1 MLRGMKRRS
10 NSKNMAAALLVVA
23 RKIDAVDEVQRSI
36 KLVLELL
43 KKDAQF
49 RAFMQSKRFTTK
61 EKTEV
66 IRFGLKDYCHPILQ
80 ELLIIEI
87 GENPTILLRELSY
100 FFDAMV
106 IDELNIV
113 PVTAYVADELSVV
126 EVADL
131 QKTLEKSIGK
141 DTELD
146 LKVDPSLLGGIK
158 LRIENMYL
166 DASIKTKM
174 DNLRRDLLQ

>member
-1 MLRGMKRRS
+1 MKRRL
-10 NSKNMAAALLVVA
+10 NTKNMAAALLVVA

-43 KKDAQF
+43 KKDEQF
-49 RAFMQSKRFTTK
+49 RSFMQSKRFTTE

-66 IRFGLKDYCHPILQ
+66 IRSGLKDACHPILQ

-87 GENPTILLRELSY
+87 GENPTILLRDLSY

-113 PVTAYVADELSVV
+113 PVTAYVADELSAV
-126 EVADL
+126 EIADL

-141 DTELD
+141 DTELE

-158 LRIENMYL
+158 LRIENTYL

>member
-1 MLRGMKRRS
+1 MKRRS
-10 NSKNMAAALLVVA
+10 NTKNMAAALLVVA

-49 RAFMQSKRFTTK
+49 RAFMQSKRFTT
-61 EKTEV
+61 EQKTEV
-66 IRFGLKDYCHPILQ
+66 IRFGLKGACHPILQ

-87 GENPTILLRELSY
+87 GENPTILLRDLSY
-100 FFDAMV
+100 FFNAMV

-131 QKTLEKSIGK
+131 QKILEKSIGK

-158 LRIENMYL
+158 LRIENTYL
-166 DASIKTKM
+166 DSSIKTKM
-174 DNLRRDLLQ
+174 DNLKKDLLQ

>member
-1 MLRGMKRRS
+1 MKRRS
-10 NSKNMAAALLVVA
+10 NTKNMAAALLVVA
-23 RKIDAVDEVQRSI
+23 RKIDVVDEVQRSI

-49 RAFMQSKRFTTK
+49 RAFMQSKRFTT
-61 EKTEV
+61 EQKTEV
-66 IRFGLKDYCHPILQ
+66 IRFGLKGACHPILQ

-87 GENPTILLRELSY
+87 GENPTILLRDLSY
-100 FFDAMV
+100 FFNAMV

-131 QKTLEKSIGK
+131 QKILEKSIGK

-158 LRIENMYL
+158 LRIENTYL
-166 DASIKTKM
+166 DSSIKTKM
-174 DNLRRDLLQ
+174 DNLRKDLLQ

>member
-1 MLRGMKRRS
+1 MKRRS
-10 NSKNMAAALLVVA
+10 NIKNLAAALLVVA
-23 RKIDAVDEVQRSI
+23 KEIDAVDEVQRSI

-49 RAFMQSKRFTTK
+49 RAFMQSKRFTI
-61 EKTEV
+61 EQKTEV
-66 IRFGLKDYCHPILQ
+66 IKFGLQDVCNPLIQ

-87 GENPTILLRELSY
+87 DQNPTILMRNLSY

-106 IDELNIV
+106 KDELNIV
-113 PVTAYVADELSVV
+113 PVEAHVADELSVD
-126 EVADL
+126 ELAYL
-131 QKTLEKSIGK
+131 QKTLEESIGK

-146 LKVDPSLLGGIK
+146 LKIDPNLLGGIK
-158 LRIENMYL
+158 LRIENTFL
-166 DASIKTKM
+166 DASIKNKM

>member
-1 MLRGMKRRS
+1 MKRRS
-10 NSKNMAAALLVVA
+10 NTKNMAAALLIVA
-23 RKIDAVDEVQRSI
+23 RKIDAVDEVQRSL

-49 RAFMQSKRFTTK
+49 RAFMQSKRFTT
-61 EKTEV
+61 EQKTEV
-66 IRFGLKDYCHPILQ
+66 IRSGLRDVCHPILQ

-87 GENPTILLRELSY
+87 DENPTILLRDLSY

-106 IDELNIV
+106 KDELNIV

-126 EVADL
+126 ELAGL

-141 DTELD
+141 NTELD

-158 LRIENMYL
+158 LRIDNTYL
-166 DASIKTKM
+166 DASIRAKM

>member
-1 MLRGMKRRS
+1 MKRRS
-10 NSKNMAAALLVVA
+10 NTKNMAAALLIVA

-49 RAFMQSKRFTTK
+49 RAFMQSKRFTT
-61 EKTEV
+61 EQKTEV
-66 IRFGLKDYCHPILQ
+66 IRSGLQDVCHPILQ

-87 GENPTILLRELSY
+87 DENPTILLRDLSY

-106 IDELNIV
+106 KDELNIV

-141 DTELD
+141 NTELD

-158 LRIENMYL
+158 LRIDNTYL
-166 DASIKTKM
+166 DASIRAKM

>member
-1 MLRGMKRRS
+1 MKRKS

-43 KKDAQF
+43 KKDARF

-66 IRFGLKDYCHPILQ
+66 IRSGLKDVCHPILQ

-87 GENPTILLRELSY
+87 GENPTILLRDLSY
-100 FFDAMV
+100 FFNTMV

-113 PVTAYVADELSVV
+113 PVTAYVADELSNV

-158 LRIENMYL
+158 LRIENTYL

-174 DNLRRDLLQ
+174 DSLRRDLLQ

>member
-1 MLRGMKRRS
+1 MKRRS
-10 NSKNMAAALLVVA
+10 NTKNMAAALLVVA

-49 RAFMQSKRFTTK
+49 RAFMQSKRFTT
-61 EKTEV
+61 EQKTEV
-66 IRFGLKDYCHPILQ
+66 IRFGLKGACHPILQ

-87 GENPTILLRELSY
+87 GENPTILLRDLSY
-100 FFDAMV
+100 FFNAMV

-126 EVADL
+126 ELADL
-131 QKTLEKSIGK
+131 QKILEKSIGK

-158 LRIENMYL
+158 LRIENTYL
-166 DASIKTKM
+166 DSSIKTKM
-174 DNLRRDLLQ
+174 DNLRKDLLQ

>member
-1 MLRGMKRRS
+1 MKRRS

-66 IRFGLKDYCHPILQ
+66 IRFGLKEYCHPILQ

-87 GENPTILLRELSY
+87 GENPTILLRDLSY

-113 PVTAYVADELSVV
+113 PVTAYVADELSAV
-126 EVADL
+126 EIADL

-141 DTELD
+141 DTELE

-158 LRIENMYL
+158 LRIENTYL

>member
-1 MLRGMKRRS
+1 MKRRS
-10 NSKNMAAALLVVA
+10 NTKNMAAALLVVA
-23 RKIDAVDEVQRSI
+23 RKIDVVDEVQRSI

-49 RAFMQSKRFTTK
+49 RAFMQSKRFTT
-61 EKTEV
+61 EQKTEV
-66 IRFGLKDYCHPILQ
+66 IRSGLKGVCHPILQ

-87 GENPTILLRELSY
+87 GENPTILLRDLSY
-100 FFDAMV
+100 FFNAMV

-141 DTELD
+141 NTELD

-158 LRIENMYL
+158 LRIDNTYL
-166 DASIKTKM
+166 DASIRAKM

>member
-1 MLRGMKRRS
+1 MKHRS
-10 NSKNMAAALLVVA
+10 NTKNMAAALLVVA
-23 RKIDAVDEVQRSI
+23 KEIDAVDEVQRSI

-49 RAFMQSKRFTTK
+49 RAFMQSKRFTT
-61 EKTEV
+61 EQKTEV
-66 IRFGLKDYCHPILQ
+66 IRSGLQNACHPILQ

-87 GENPTILLRELSY
+87 DENPTILLRDISY
-100 FFDAMV
+100 LFDAMAK
-106 IDELNIV
+106 DELNIV
-113 PVTAYVADELSVV
+113 PVTAHVAGKLSVD

-131 QKTLEKSIGK
+131 QKTLEESIGK
-141 DTELD
+141 NTELD

-158 LRIENMYL
+158 LRIDNTYL
-166 DASIKTKM
+166 DASIKAKM

>member
-1 MLRGMKRRS
+1 MKRRL
-10 NSKNMAAALLVVA
+10 NTKNMAAALLVVA

-66 IRFGLKDYCHPILQ
+66 IRFGLKEYCHPILQ

-87 GENPTILLRELSY
+87 GENPTILLRDLSY

-113 PVTAYVADELSVV
+113 PVTAYVADELSAV
-126 EVADL
+126 EIADL

-141 DTELD
+141 DTELE

-158 LRIENMYL
+158 LRIENTYL

>member
-1 MLRGMKRRS
+1 MKRRS
-10 NSKNMAAALLVVA
+10 NTKNMAAALLIVA

-36 KLVLELL
+36 KLLLKLL

-49 RAFMQSKRFTTK
+49 RAFMQSKRFTT
-61 EKTEV
+61 EQKTEV
-66 IRFGLKDYCHPILQ
+66 IRSSLRDACHPLLQ

-87 GENPTILLRELSY
+87 DENPTILLRDLSY
-100 FFDAMV
+100 FFDAMAK
-106 IDELNIV
+106 DELNIV
-113 PVTAYVADELSVV
+113 QVEAHVADELSVD

-141 DTELD
+141 NTELD

-158 LRIENMYL
+158 LRIDNTYL
-166 DASIKTKM
+166 DASIRAKM

>member
-1 MLRGMKRRS
+1 MKRRS

-87 GENPTILLRELSY
+87 GENPTILLRDLSY

-113 PVTAYVADELSVV
+113 PVTAYVADELSII
-126 EVADL
+126 EIADL

-146 LKVDPSLLGGIK
+146 LIVDPSLLGGIK

>member
-1 MLRGMKRRS
+1 MKRRS

-87 GENPTILLRELSY
+87 GENPTILLRDLSY

-174 DNLRRDLLQ
+174 DNLRGDLLQ

>member
-1 MLRGMKRRS
+1 MKRRS

-49 RAFMQSKRFTTK
+49 RAFMQSKRFTNK

-66 IRFGLKDYCHPILQ
+66 IRSGLQDVCHPILQ

-87 GENPTILLRELSY
+87 GENPTILLRDLSY

-106 IDELNIV
+106 KEELNIV
-113 PVTAYVADELSVV
+113 PVTAYVADELSIV

-131 QKTLEKSIGK
+131 QKTLEKGIGK

-146 LKVDPSLLGGIK
+146 LKIDPSLLGGIK
-158 LRIENMYL
+158 LRIENTYL

>member
-1 MLRGMKRRS
+1 MKRRS
-10 NSKNMAAALLVVA
+10 NTKNMAAALLIVA

-49 RAFMQSKRFTTK
+49 RAFMQSKRFTT
-61 EKTEV
+61 EQKTEV
-66 IRFGLKDYCHPILQ
+66 IRFGLKGACHPILQ

-87 GENPTILLRELSY
+87 GENPTILLRDLSY
-100 FFDAMV
+100 FFNAMV

-158 LRIENMYL
+158 LRIENTYL
-166 DASIKTKM
+166 DSSIKTKM
-174 DNLRRDLLQ
+174 DNLKKDLLQ

>member
-1 MLRGMKRRS
+1 MKRRS
-10 NSKNMAAALLVVA
+10 NIKNLAAALLVVA
-23 RKIDAVDEVQRSI
+23 KEIDAVDEVQRSI

-49 RAFMQSKRFTTK
+49 RAFMQSKRFTI
-61 EKTEV
+61 EQKTEV
-66 IRFGLKDYCHPILQ
+66 IKFGLEDVCNPLIQ

-87 GENPTILLRELSY
+87 DQNPTILMRDLSY
-100 FFDAMV
+100 IFDAMV
-106 IDELNIV
+106 KDELNIV
-113 PVTAYVADELSVV
+113 PVEAHVADELSVDDV
-126 EVADL
+126 KDL

-158 LRIENMYL
+158 LRIDNMYL
-166 DASIKTKM
+166 DASIRTKM

>member
-1 MLRGMKRRS
+1 MKHRS

-49 RAFMQSKRFTTK
+49 RAFMQTKRFTT
-61 EKTEV
+61 EQKTEV
-66 IRFGLKDYCHPILQ
+66 IRFGLQDACHPILQ

-87 GENPTILLRELSY
+87 DENPTILLRDLSY
-100 FFDAMV
+100 FFDAMAK
-106 IDELNIV
+106 DELNIV
-113 PVTAYVADELSVV
+113 PVTAHVADELSVD

-131 QKTLEKSIGK
+131 QKTLEESIGK
-141 DTELD
+141 NTELD
-146 LKVDPSLLGGIK
+146 LIVDPSLLGGIK
-158 LRIENMYL
+158 LRIDNTYL
-166 DASIKTKM
+166 DASIRAKM